1 MGRKVSGF
9 ENSYIMLYYSGIA
22 IIVVIAIAAI
32 LLMKKKNNQ
41 GEITESTSEQESVS
55 EAPEQSERPEQSA
68 AANDIS
74 EQSENIEG
82 ENFSIPVSAEEEK
95 SNDDFNVR

>member
-1 MGRKVSGF
+1 
-9 ENSYIMLYYSGIA
+9 MLYIGIA
-22 IIVVIAIAAI
+22 IIVVIAVAAI
-32 LLMKKKNNQ
+32 LLMKKKSNKS
-41 GEITESTSEQESVS
+41 EVTESTSGQEFIS
-55 EAPEQSERPEQSA
+55 ETPEQSERPEQSA

-82 ENFSIPVSAEEEK
+82 ENFSVPVSAEEEK